1 MVCRPST
8 AVYGANT
15 YMETYNALAYFAGR
29 LAESWLGYI
38 AADIG
43 YDFLVLVD
51 TPLIRSPIS
60 SQLIY
65 RGFVSSRDPQ
75 YVTRH
80 HKSIVRSGGVNIR
93 TKQIN

>member
-1 MVCRPST
+1 MPALYCCIWRQYVHGD
-8 AVYGANT
+8 VH
-15 YMETYNALAYFAGR
+15 ALAYFAGR

-60 SQLIY
+60 SQYIEGLFHLVIHN
-65 RGFVSSRDPQ
+65 
-75 YVTRH
+75 T
-80 HKSIVRSGGVNIR
+80 
-93 TKQIN
+93 